1 MPAPRGET
9 QYFTRFFGPGGE
21 NEVTCG
27 WLRSGRQE
35 RSPCSWRPRASL
47 KVDHSRAREP
57 VYDFYEVYECGSDL
71 LFRVRARI
79 AEDKLGRRE
88 GLRREKGVSRRP
100 AIRL

>member
-35 RSPCSWRPRASL
+35 RSPCSRRPRASL
-47 KVDHSRAREP
+47 KVDHSKAREP